1 MHRVVE
7 AETLAQGGDGFGRG
21 RLAEDFLREIPGK
34 KLRPQKDDQRD
45 HEERHE
51 AKPQPL
57 RDHDP
62 DM

>member
-7 AETLAQGGDGFGRG
+7 AEALAQGGDGFGRG
-21 RLAEDFLREIPGK
+21 RLAEDFLREVTGQ
-34 KLRPQKDDQRD
+34 KLGPEEDDQRD
-45 HEERHE
+45 HEKRHE
-51 AKPQPL
+51 AKPQTL